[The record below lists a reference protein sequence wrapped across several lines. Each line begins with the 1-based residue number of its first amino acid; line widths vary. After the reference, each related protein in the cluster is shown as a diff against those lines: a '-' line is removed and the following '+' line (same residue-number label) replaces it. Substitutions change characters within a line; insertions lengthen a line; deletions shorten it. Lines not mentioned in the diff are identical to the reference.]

1 MGWRDK
7 VRAELSS
14 LGAFSIGR
22 HALRCRD
29 GDQELSIDLVAL
41 DSLACAFERLAL
53 GNAKLAGASVDRLKR
68 VAENLSARITY
79 LLEPVQPIE
88 VDPEQCVVQ
97 LRSVPPQKEDDK
109 TSYYELLVQRTG
121 EISLT
126 RYESVVGQG
135 RAPIAAQV
143 TREVL
148 SRLVEDFA
156 AVAG

>member
-7 VRAELSS
+7 LRAELSS
-14 LGAFSIGR
+14 VGTLAAGPQT
-22 HALRCRD
+22 LRCRD
-29 GDQELSIDLVAL
+29 GDQELTIELVAL
-41 DSLACAFERLAL
+41 DSLACAFERLAMDSQ
-53 GNAKLAGASVDRLKR
+53 KLAGAPVDRLKR

-109 TSYYELLVQRTG
+109 TSYYELLVQRSG

-126 RYESVVGQG
+126 RYESAVGQG
-135 RAPIAAQV
+135 RVPVAAQV

-148 SRLVEDFA
+148 TRLVEDFSA
-156 AVAG
+156 AAS

>member
-1 MGWRDK
+1 MGWRDQ
-7 VRAELSS
+7 VRDQLA
-14 LGAFSIGR
+14 GIPTFSIGR
-22 HALRCRD
+22 HALRCRHD
-29 GDQELSIDLVAL
+29 VQELSLDLVGL

-53 GNAKLAGASVDRLKR
+53 SSPALAGASVERLKKC
-68 VAENLSARITY
+68 AETLSARITY

-97 LRSVPPQKEDDK
+97 LRSVPPQKDDDK
-109 TSYYELLVQRTG
+109 TKYYELLVQRSG

-126 RYESVVGQG
+126 RYEHVAGEG
-135 RAPIAAQV
+135 RTVIPAQV

>member
-7 VRAELSS
+7 VRAELSTV
-14 LGAFSIGR
+14 GAFSVGR

-29 GDQELSIDLVAL
+29 GDQELNIELVAL
-41 DSLACAFERLAL
+41 DSLACACERLAL
-53 GNAKLAGASVDRLKR
+53 SSTKLAGASVDRLKR

-135 RAPIAAQV
+135 RTPIAAQV

-148 SRLVEDFA
+148 SRLVEDFTA
-156 AVAG
+156 AAG

>member
-7 VRAELSS
+7 IRDKLSGINS
-14 LGAFSIGR
+14 FSIGR
-22 HALRCRD
+22 HALRCPEAN
-29 GDQELSIDLVAL
+29 QQLAVDLVAL

-53 GNAKLAGASVDRLKR
+53 SSAALSGASVDRLKKA
-68 VAENLSARITY
+68 AEALSARITY

-88 VDPEQCVVQ
+88 VDPEQCTVQ
-97 LRSVPPQKEDDK
+97 LRSVPPQKDDDK
-109 TSYYELLVQRTG
+109 TKYYELLVQRSG

-126 RYESVVGQG
+126 RYEHVAGQG
-135 RAPIAAQV
+135 RTMIPAQV